1 LAIRRLYR
9 SNRERILGGVS
20 GGLAEYFEI
29 DVTLVRLAWIIAVL
43 AGGFGVLAYII
54 AWIIIPENPV
64 GRGRPAAGEAEGLAE
79 AGPDAAGD
87 APGRARAGGE
97 AGEETGRCTSRPGGG
112 YWVFGLILVALGTLL
127 LLRNFFPLFQLG
139 KYWPVLII
147 LLGALV
153 IACGLGRRSEEG
165 E

>member
-1 LAIRRLYR
+1 MAIRRLYR

-64 GRGRPAAGEAEGLAE
+64 GCGRPAAGEAEGLAE

-112 YWVFGLILVALGTLL
+112 HWVFGLILVALGTLL

-147 LLGALV
+147 LLGVLV